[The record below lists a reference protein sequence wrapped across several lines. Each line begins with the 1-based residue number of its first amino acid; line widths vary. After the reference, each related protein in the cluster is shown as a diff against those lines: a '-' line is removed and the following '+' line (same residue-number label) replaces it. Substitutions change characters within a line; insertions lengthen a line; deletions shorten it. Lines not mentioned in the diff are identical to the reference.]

1 MRFGVVVLLAG
12 SFVFCFALCRV
23 ASRVDGFERRRE
35 CFLQHPSQ
43 SSGIG
48 GRS

>member
-1 MRFGVVVLLAG
+1 MRFGFVVLLAG
-12 SFVFCFALCRV
+12 SFVFCFALCRA

-43 SSGIG
+43 GCGIG

>member
-1 MRFGVVVLLAG
+1 MRLGFAVLLAG
-12 SFVFCFALCRV
+12 SFVFCFALCR
-23 ASRVDGFERRRE
+23 ASSRVDGFERRRE

-43 SSGIG
+43 GGDTG

>member
-1 MRFGVVVLLAG
+1 MRFGVAVLLAG